1 MSLLLPT
8 PLSSWGPQGLR
19 WAATGLGRGQQ
30 APTFTK
36 FTFGAA
42 HIACMAGLRGRS
54 LSFSFIGQEAELHGM
69 QRVIELAGSAWGKSP

>member
-1 MSLLLPT
+1 MFPFLPT

-36 FTFGAA
+36 STFGAA

-54 LSFSFIGQEAELHGM
+54 LSFSFIGQEAELHRM
-69 QRVIELAGSAWGKSP
+69 QRVIELAGCGGGKGP